1 MSLPSRVY
9 VRLGSP
15 AWCEPREL
23 WSSSATR
30 HDEFFCIGRELVAF
44 WTSDFHVEINWEL
57 PLPREWRGT
66 SVSCRCRSPSIS
78 VPLSR
83 SNGSIV
89 WRTNASSV
97 PKRKEDRKKNFAL
110 NLRQTMGNGGQ
121 RLAMTDS

>member
-15 AWCEPREL
+15 TWREPREL

-30 HDEFFCIGRELVAF
+30 HDEFLCIERELVAF

-57 PLPREWRGT
+57 PLPREWQGT
-66 SVSCRCRSPSIS
+66 SVSCRCWSPSIS

-110 NLRQTMGNGGQ
+110 NLLHPLMHPWKHK
-121 RLAMTDS
+121 LLVE

>member
-1 MSLPSRVY
+1 MSLLSRVY

-15 AWCEPREL
+15 AWREPREL

-30 HDEFFCIGRELVAF
+30 HDGFFCIERELVAF
-44 WTSDFHVEINWEL
+44 WTSD
-57 PLPREWRGT
+57 
-66 SVSCRCRSPSIS
+66 CRCRSPSIS

-121 RLAMTDS
+121 RLAM